1 MTNFTWLTT
10 LSLGLTLFFAGCP
23 ATKNLLTVTL
33 DEEDGIPPIDGQTT
47 VTLPANFQ
55 CGQGQINSDG
65 AYTISS
71 ELLNNGNCLLHME
84 GSFEVV
90 SQDLYSSVPELS
102 GGTVDLVQTINLQV
116 STLVLD
122 DGASDIDL
130 NATFDSFTVSVLN
143 EQILDL
149 PTIAT
154 IPTTV
159 SLGQPAL
166 DAVKAGMVNQQP
178 VNVAS
183 VIDAEIKAAALAN
196 FPQTINVDFVAQPE
210 IIIGV
215 SPLVL

>member
-1 MTNFTWLTT
+1 MTNSTFFGA
-10 LSLGLTLFFAGCP
+10 LSLGLVFFAGCP
-23 ATKNLLTVTL
+23 TTNELFTVTL
-33 DEEDGIPPIDGQTT
+33 NEEDGIPPIDGQTT

-55 CGQGQINSDG
+55 CGEGQIVSDG
-65 AYTISS
+65 AYEITS

-90 SQDLYSSVPELS
+90 SADLYATAPELS
-102 GGTVDLVQTINLQV
+102 GNAVNLVQAINLKI
-116 STLVLD
+116 STMALN
-122 DGASDIDL
+122 DGANNIDL
-130 NATFDSFTVSVLN
+130 NATFATFTVSVLN

-149 PTIAT
+149 PQIAT

-159 SLGQPAL
+159 GLGQPAL

>member
-1 MTNFTWLTT
+1 MTNSTFFGA
-10 LSLGLTLFFAGCP
+10 LSFGLVFLAGCP
-23 ATKNLLTVTL
+23 TTNNLLTVTL
-33 DEEDGIPPIDGQTT
+33 NEEDGIPPIDGQTT

-55 CGQGQINSDG
+55 CGDAITSAG
-65 AYTISS
+65 AYEITS

-84 GSFEVV
+84 GEFEVV

-102 GGTVDLVQTINLQV
+102 GSTVDLVQAINLKV
-116 STLVLD
+116 STMALD
-122 DGASDIDL
+122 DGANTIDL
-130 NATFDSFTVSVLN
+130 NATFDSFTVSVLD

-159 SLGQPAL
+159 SLGQAAL
-166 DAVKAGMVNQQP
+166 DSVKAGMATQQP

>member
-1 MTNFTWLTT
+1 MTNSTFFGA
-10 LSLGLTLFFAGCP
+10 LSLGLVFLVGCP
-23 ATKNLLTVTL
+23 TTNELFTVTL
-33 DEEDGIPPIDGQTT
+33 NEEDGIPPIDGQTT

-55 CGQGQINSDG
+55 CGEGQIVSDG
-65 AYTISS
+65 AYTITS

-90 SQDLYSSVPELS
+90 SADLYATAPELS
-102 GGTVDLVQTINLQV
+102 GNAVNLVQAINLKI
-116 STLVLD
+116 STMALD
-122 DGASDIDL
+122 DGANNIDL
-130 NATFDSFTVSVLN
+130 NATFATFTVSVLN

-149 PTIAT
+149 PQIAT

-159 SLGQPAL
+159 GLGQPAL

-210 IIIGV
+210 ITIGV